1 MNMYVCTHMGKT
13 HTHTARRTVAR
24 RKNGADGDINMLLST
39 HVRTLFRAQPAVA
52 ENQLTDGDICEHG
65 EIAENCVVL
74 LLVYGVVRQ
83 RLSSVGTVHQHM
95 YRSEPLLSSCR
106 LPKDLPEFLP
116 DVHVLESGKV
126 HQRDRHLQEL
136 LVKR

>member
-1 MNMYVCTHMGKT
+1 MNMYVCTHVGKT

-65 EIAENCVVL
+65 ENAENCVL
-74 LLVYGVVRQ
+74 LLVCNVVKQ
-83 RLSSVGTVHQHM
+83 RHANDGTAPQHK
-95 YRSEPLLSSCR
+95 YRSEPLWWSCR